1 MEGIFCSYY
10 DEEIDQDVPLQP
22 DLAEAISFFKGFIW
36 ENQNEES
43 TMKMLILQA
52 TGSDEASL
60 FISSLNKGKWEIGAT
75 ASTRRRF
82 LGPFFK
88 RVTSES
94 FIDNTERETLEF
106 ISFFYQKTL
115 ADFIALLEKNGH

>member
-1 MEGIFCSYY
+1 MKEIFCSYY
-10 DEEIDQDVPLQP
+10 DEEIEQDVPVQP
-22 DLAEAISFFKGFIW
+22 DLAEAILFFKDFIW

-52 TGSDEASL
+52 TGSEEASL
-60 FISSLNKGKWEIGAT
+60 FISSINKGKWQIGAT

-88 RVTSES
+88 RVTYES
-94 FIDNTERETLEF
+94 FIDKTETETIEF
-106 ISFFYQKTL
+106 ISIFYQKTL
-115 ADFIALLEKNGH
+115 ADFIALLQKNSD

>member
-1 MEGIFCSYY
+1 MENVFCSYY

-22 DLAEAISFFKGFIW
+22 NLAEAISFFKGFIW
-36 ENQNEES
+36 ENKNESS
-43 TMKMLILQA
+43 TMKMLILQVSGA
-52 TGSDEASL
+52 DDASL
-60 FISSLNKGKWEIGAT
+60 FISSTIKGKCEIGAT

-82 LGPFFK
+82 FGPFFK

-94 FIDNTERETLEF
+94 FIDKTEAEIIEF

-115 ADFIALLEKNGH
+115 AEFITLLSNNGH